1 MSVTTVTL
9 HDSGGTL
16 LLTLLA
22 LNSQG
27 AIDAPTRNFDAVQPP
42 GSETQGAFGDGTYQ
56 AGVLERE
63 FALCNIGT
71 YPTVGHAKRALDVAL
86 ESTASI
92 RTDGWELPIAAAQ
105 GARDWLRTNTELRAV
120 IRLIPSSPFWTLIA
134 DTDLKATGLI

>member
-9 HDSGGTL
+9 HNSGGTL

-22 LNSQG
+22 LDSQG
-27 AIDAPTRNFDAVQPP
+27 AAGAPTRNFDAVQPP
-42 GSETQGAFGDGTYQ
+42 GGEVQGAFGDGLYQ

-105 GARDWLRTNTELRAV
+105 GASEWLHTGTELRAV
-120 IRLIPSSPFWTLIA
+120 IRFIPSSPFWTLIA
-134 DTDLKATGLI
+134 DTDLKVTGLI